1 MDLSFP
7 GQQTATATSCIPHD
21 SVYMP
26 GPRAG
31 KSENGFFR
39 CDTWLQI
46 FQNDSKIW
54 EAEVTLNPLI
64 NKICKPCQI
73 SSEPTAMKKYEMFNT
88 ETFQSDWERVYSLP
102 FKITLDTKLREFHY
116 KILHRICYTT
126 VMLFKFGSSETP
138 LCYFC
143 NEELE
148 TLEHFLFHCK
158 KVNTFWN
165 ELNTILKSWDL
176 QPWSKLL
183 GH

>member
-1 MDLSFP
+1 MTKQEEGKLRSKFTLWLP
-7 GQQTATATSCIPHD
+7 SWIWAFQVSGPPKLLCVSLRI
-21 SVYMP
+21 VYTCQDHVLE
-26 GPRAG
+26 
-31 KSENGFFR
+31 SLFGFFR

-88 ETFQSDWERVYSLP
+88 EIFQLDWERVYSLP

-148 TLEHFLFHCK
+148 TLEH
-158 KVNTFWN
+158 
-165 ELNTILKSWDL
+165 
-176 QPWSKLL
+176 
-183 GH
+183 